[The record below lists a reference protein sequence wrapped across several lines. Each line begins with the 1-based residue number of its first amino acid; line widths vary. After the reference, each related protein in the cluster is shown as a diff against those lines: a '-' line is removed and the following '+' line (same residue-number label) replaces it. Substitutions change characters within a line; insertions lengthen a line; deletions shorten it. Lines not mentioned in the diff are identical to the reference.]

1 MGLRDRLKQGVR
13 KALGREGAV
22 ADTKVERPA
31 SPWVAARPRPTP
43 PSAASSELSA
53 SAAELAP
60 TITISAETSLADPDT
75 CNFTVSQTV
84 HPGGPF
90 FFDNKERAGGSPLVE
105 QLFALA
111 GVAHVLVTGSVVTVG
126 KEPTAAWSELKSAI
140 GAVIRTQLL
149 TGVPA
154 IIETPRNL
162 SVVAPVAPDRY
173 PTVHL
178 KRDCDATLI
187 PSGDKLTLSLGERV
201 VVTQA
206 LGGSYTV
213 RTEVGSLVRIAVL
226 DADALG
232 LESTSEMEAPEED
245 GPFELSKVFE
255 KLKTVFDPEIP
266 VNVVDL
272 GLIYVCEAHPLED
285 GGHRVEIK
293 MSMTAPG
300 CGMGDVLKADASAK
314 VKTVAGVTAVDI
326 EIVWEP
332 PWDKSR
338 MSDAAKLQL
347 DMF

>member
-1 MGLRDRLKQGVR
+1 L
-13 KALGREGAV
+13 
-22 ADTKVERPA
+22 
-31 SPWVAARPRPTP
+31 
-43 PSAASSELSA
+43 A
-53 SAAELAP
+53 SAAVLESPLMSNVLAFEP
-60 TITISAETSLADPDT
+60 TITIRAETLLADPDA
-75 CNFTVSQTV
+75 CKFTVSRTV

-90 FFDNKERAGGSPLVE
+90 FFGNKERAGGSPLVE
-105 QLFALA
+105 QLFALP
-111 GVAHVLVTGSVVTVG
+111 GVAHVLVTESVVTVG
-126 KEPTAAWSELKSAI
+126 KEPTASWSELKSAI
-140 GAVIRTQLL
+140 GAAIRTQLL

-154 IIETPRNL
+154 ILETARGVSDQEAPEAEVR
-162 SVVAPVAPDRY
+162 VVAPVNPDRH
-173 PTVHL
+173 PKIQL

-187 PSGDKLTLSLGERV
+187 PSGEKLTLSLGERV

-206 LGGSYTV
+206 LGGSFTV
-213 RTEVGSLVRIAVL
+213 RTEVGQLVRIAVF

-232 LESTSEMEAPEED
+232 LERTSETEAPTED
-245 GPFELSKVFE
+245 GPFELRKVFE

-272 GLIYVCEAHPLED
+272 GLIYVCEAHPLAD

-314 VKTVAGVTAVDI
+314 VQAVAGVTAVDI

-338 MSDAAKLQL
+338 MSEAARLQL